1 MSELIKIIA
10 IALIT
15 VFANILVKQ
24 TKPEISILITIAGS
38 VLIIVM
44 SVDALSSVISS
55 FYNIFEYTGVQ
66 TTLLSPLFKIIAIG
80 YIAEFGA
87 NICLDA
93 GASSIADKILFFAKI
108 TILIIA
114 LPIINSVIDLVKGL
128 L

>member
-1 MSELIKIIA
+1 MSELIKIIS

-24 TKPEISILITIAGS
+24 TKPEISMLITIAGS
-38 VLIIVM
+38 VLIIIM
-44 SVDALSSVISS
+44 SVDALSSLIAS
-55 FYNIFEYTGVQ
+55 FYSIFEETGVQ
-66 TTLLSPLFKIIAIG
+66 SSLLSPLFKIIAIG
-80 YIAEFGA
+80 YLAEFGA

-114 LPIINSVIDLVKGL
+114 LPIINTVIDLVKGL

>member
-10 IALIT
+10 IALVT

-24 TKPEISILITIAGS
+24 TKPEISMLITIAGS
-38 VLIIVM
+38 VLIILM
-44 SVDALSSVISS
+44 SVDALRGIISS
-55 FYNIFEYTGVQ
+55 FYEIFERTGVQ
-66 TTLLSPLFKIIAIG
+66 SSLLTPLFKIIAIG

-114 LPIINSVIDLVKGL
+114 LPIINTVIDLVKGL
-128 L
+128 I